1 MGCRRSITVC
11 PLTFHKFRAMTVQ
24 LRSQLAGRDK
34 NVAVSAVVPQGVT
47 AAELEV
53 GISLS
58 LADAETEI
66 GVHIVEVRDGR
77 IGETRK
83 QELAIVAVV
92 DPMERKIGSS

>member
-1 MGCRRSITVC
+1 
-11 PLTFHKFRAMTVQ
+11 
-24 LRSQLAGRDK
+24 LAGRDK